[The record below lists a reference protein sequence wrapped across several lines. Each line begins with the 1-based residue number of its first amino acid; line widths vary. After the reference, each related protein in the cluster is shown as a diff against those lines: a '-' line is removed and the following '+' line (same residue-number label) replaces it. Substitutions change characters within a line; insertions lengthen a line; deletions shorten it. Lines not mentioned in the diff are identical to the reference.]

1 MNPAEE
7 IRIAALII
15 ARNESSVIQHSVRR
29 VKEQVGKLDNLYV
42 VADHCTDATA
52 RLAAEAG
59 AVVLERSEQSTTSKG
74 AALAWFVQE
83 HDELLQPY
91 DYLLILDAD
100 TIIAENLFAVLRAQG
115 SRQAKAVQCQI
126 EPLII
131 DQSPISDMAAVA
143 YFLDQKVA
151 DRIRS
156 ALGCSVR
163 LRGTGMLIHPQI
175 LLEISEK
182 IVSNVEDIA
191 LTLLINAAG
200 IKITRLEEA
209 AVYDPLPGSPAAAS
223 YQRARWYR
231 GQWNAAWEY
240 RREVIRLVLRGP
252 CGWSLLGS
260 LFLKPRIIYTAIC
273 SGLAFL
279 LSRWPWISGLMW
291 SQVVMSLLYLVIG
304 FFFHP
309 NRKKYLLSLA
319 QFPLYL
325 GMWLRSIWLST
336 TSSRWFKVR

>member
-1 MNPAEE
+1 MNPAEDL
-7 IRIAALII
+7 RIAALTI
-15 ARNESSVIQHSVRR
+15 ARNESFVIQHSVRR
-29 VKEQVGKLDNLYV
+29 VIEHLGKGNTLYV

-52 RLAAEAG
+52 QLAEEAG
-59 AVVLERSEQSTTSKG
+59 AVVLERFEEDSTSKG
-74 AALAWFVQE
+74 AALAWFIQE
-83 HDELLQPY
+83 HYELLQPF
-91 DYLLILDAD
+91 DYLFILDAD
-100 TIIAENLFAVLRAQG
+100 TIIAENLFEVLRDRV
-115 SRQAKAVQCQI
+115 STPAKAVQCHV

-131 DQSPISDMAAVA
+131 NESPITDMAALS

-163 LRGTGMLIHPQI
+163 LRGTGMLIQPQI
-175 LLEISEK
+175 LLDISDEIG
-182 IVSNVEDIA
+182 SNVEDIA
-191 LTLLINAAG
+191 LTLLITGSG
-200 IKITRLEEA
+200 IKTTRMDGA
-209 AVYDPLPGSPAAAS
+209 VVYDPLPGSPAKAS

-231 GQWNAAWEY
+231 GQWNAVWKY
-240 RREVIRLVLRGP
+240 RREVIRLLLRGP

-273 SGLAFL
+273 LGLAFL
-279 LSRWPWISGLMW
+279 LSKWPWISVLMW
-291 SQVVMSLLYLVIG
+291 SQVVLSLLYLVIG

-319 QFPLYL
+319 HFPLYL